1 MKTLLFTKS
10 VNLCK
15 MSIVVEAYLY
25 DTGAKYYDISYI
37 AKNKNS
43 KIPEGEIIPKC
54 YITTQIINILLQISV
69 TDDDMEKLRKLYKH
83 VTSLTKTQIWDLQNN
98 ACDSC
103 DKEIFEEFFEQL
115 LMVDEKKRRRK
126 IMDAIPIL
134 WA

>member
-54 YITTQIINILLQISV
+54 YITTQIINILLQPNV

-83 VTSLTKTQIWDLQNN
+83 VSSLTESQIWNIQNN

-103 DKEIFEEFFEQL
+103 DKEIFEECFDQIL
-115 LMVDEKKRRRK
+115 KVDGTKKRRK